1 MHLGRFSFLEIHFWV
16 KVLETLAFKL
26 CVFFVKFRFFK
37 KVLANPRSVCTPY
50 IVRSWKCLKYQAH
63 LKVAKSVWKF
73 LAHLWPC
80 ELFSSEL
87 IIFSFFTNYF
97 FLFQVNLPENFRVVV
112 GGFRRAWLALRRHT
126 LISEIN
132 SIHVIL
138 AHLEDYLQMSGES
151 LVKVSDETGEAAHKW
166 LDQVLD
172 RTGARVKD
180 LTSDIHGE
188 RLYRAIMTHNCYA
201 ARSMRI
207 RLE

>member
-1 MHLGRFSFLEIHFWV
+1 M
-16 KVLETLAFKL
+16 
-26 CVFFVKFRFFK
+26 
-37 KVLANPRSVCTPY
+37 P
-50 IVRSWKCLKYQAH
+50 Q
-63 LKVAKSVWKF
+63 
-73 LAHLWPC
+73 
-80 ELFSSEL
+80 
-87 IIFSFFTNYF
+87 
-97 FLFQVNLPENFRVVV
+97 NFRLVV

-138 AHLEDYLQMSGES
+138 THLEDYLQMSGES

>member
-1 MHLGRFSFLEIHFWV
+1 M
-16 KVLETLAFKL
+16 
-26 CVFFVKFRFFK
+26 
-37 KVLANPRSVCTPY
+37 
-50 IVRSWKCLKYQAH
+50 
-63 LKVAKSVWKF
+63 
-73 LAHLWPC
+73 
-80 ELFSSEL
+80 
-87 IIFSFFTNYF
+87 
-97 FLFQVNLPENFRVVV
+97 VV

-188 RLYRAIMTHNCYA
+188 RLQGNHDAQLL
-201 ARSMRI
+201 RSAVHEDSAGVVLSSCPDCDFKSECGLFMP
-207 RLE
+207 